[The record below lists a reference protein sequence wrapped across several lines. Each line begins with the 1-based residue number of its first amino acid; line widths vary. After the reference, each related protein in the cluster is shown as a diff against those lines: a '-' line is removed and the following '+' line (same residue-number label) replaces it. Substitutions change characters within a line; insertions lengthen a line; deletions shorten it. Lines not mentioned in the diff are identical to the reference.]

1 MLFGIWLL
9 GLVDGLVDGLVL
21 DVRLVMVVLGAVVVV
36 VKVLTVAVVSVSPLD
51 LQEKRKKMMR

>member
-51 LQEKRKKMMR
+51 LQEKRQKMR